1 MLLLCYTNI
10 EVAKMLIFN
19 WIIWYDKLY
28 QYIDGTTFTYKTLW
42 IDITK
47 IILCKKYWWKKIFS
61 MRHILNVRHSFEWWR
76 IMQLSKNKHPYQL
89 IYFLLTQKKH
99 SLCVIRCIFFKYAQT
114 QICVNQLSE
123 LCFGSGTLIW
133 IFGNSLLSKNVTRK
147 YFMKS
152 FKE

>member
-1 MLLLCYTNI
+1 MCEILMRK
-10 EVAKMLIFN
+10 EIFN
-19 WIIWYDKLY
+19 
-28 QYIDGTTFTYKTLW
+28 
-42 IDITK
+42 
-47 IILCKKYWWKKIFS
+47 
-61 MRHILNVRHSFEWWR
+61 MRHILNVRHSFELWR

-152 FKE
+152 FKEYIFFIYNAWCFEKYLFNGQTKRMLKLSCFNW